1 MRGPSP
7 FSSLWVLA
15 VCYPRPLGLSP
26 WNTQLCMLTSKFPGF
41 CTADV
46 SPAVGLHVLAFSL
59 KCPHCPAIQSNNATA
74 GVADCK
80 VFLPSLHEE
89 RQRCQ
94 CWELLLMLCL
104 NLAPQIRNQHV
115 PTEGPCPQV
124 VFDQSI
130 KNPWTM
136 SGQGEKG
143 RAFRIPWARNEG
155 KERGGESL

>member
-94 CWELLLMLCL
+94 CWELLLMLYFRL
-104 NLAPQIRNQHV
+104 RKATLSDLRFPALSWLQLL
-115 PTEGPCPQV
+115 
-124 VFDQSI
+124 I
-130 KNPWTM
+130 KNCHT
-136 SGQGEKG
+136 
-143 RAFRIPWARNEG
+143 AND
-155 KERGGESL
+155 